1 MPRPDDIARL
11 TAGAQDIAWLI
22 DRYHSWRSVA
32 ADHAPGIRSGL
43 GADGPRGTGTSDPTG
58 ETAITAFDRPD
69 PVLRADRHLRD
80 TITRAVQDLARA
92 RHDIERILEPNKHL
106 RTRDHTQHCRN
117 PNCHIVIETS
127 ATNYADTPW
136 CAPCYAYRLRHDG
149 HDAPRHKVED
159 RERKRAERG
168 KVDA

>member
-1 MPRPDDIARL
+1 
-11 TAGAQDIAWLI
+11 LI

-58 ETAITAFDRPD
+58 ETAISAFDRPD

-92 RHDIERILEPNKHL
+92 RHDIEKILEPHA
-106 RTRDHTQHCRN
+106 
-117 PNCHIVIETS
+117 HIRKPGETKGCKSLMCDAVIETS
-127 ATNYADTPW
+127 MSAYANKSH
-136 CAPCYAYRLRHDG
+136 CAACYRYMIERDVKVVPLEVVVARQRQREKRSA
-149 HDAPRHKVED
+149 DA
-159 RERKRAERG
+159 
-168 KVDA
+168 